1 MCLAR
6 AQVWAGPDQKGPGQR
21 RVGAASEKDGGQ
33 GKRNCLEQHGA
44 RHTGL
49 GGEQVSRSREGCI
62 ERLEAALPASA
73 TALPLY
79 HALETRLALGAPY
92 LCHFETCDDRRVH
105 APSSPALSLQPL
117 CPFPQGSGL
126 DRHTERLVMS

>member
-21 RVGAASEKDGGQ
+21 RVGAASEKDGGR

-62 ERLEAALPASA
+62 KRLEAALLASA

-79 HALETRLALGAPY
+79 HAL
-92 LCHFETCDDRRVH
+92 
-105 APSSPALSLQPL
+105 SPAWPSGLPICAILERVMTGQSVLPPAPL
-117 CPFPQGSGL
+117 CPCSPSVHFHRDPVWTSTRR
-126 DRHTERLVMS
+126 DWS